1 MRYLAE
7 CGSFF
12 REYRRHGRSTG
23 AVLPSSRFLG
33 AALVSEL
40 RKPRS
45 PARILEVGPGTG
57 AVTRQIVRHL
67 IAGDRLDVV
76 EINAEFVALL
86 ERSFNEEWAFQFCR
100 DQLHIIHRGIEEVE
114 GHDVYDMIISAL
126 PLNSF
131 PPQQVR
137 EIFKA
142 YTRLLKPGGTL
153 SYYEYVWIRQLTTP
167 FVNHS
172 ERRRLGEVGDVVSRY
187 IRSYQVRS
195 QQVLINV
202 PPAVVRHL
210 ALKPVDAR
218 GSPLTL

>member
-12 REYRRHGRSTG
+12 REYRRNGRSTG

-33 AALVSEL
+33 AALVSGL
-40 RKPRS
+40 KKARG
-45 PARILEVGPGTG
+45 PARILEAGPGTG
-57 AVTRQIVRHL
+57 AVTQQIVRYL
-67 IAGDRLDVV
+67 IAGDHLDVV
-76 EINAEFVALL
+76 EINAEFVAVL
-86 ERSFNEEWAFQFCR
+86 ERRFREEWAFQFCR
-100 DQLHIIHRGIEEVE
+100 EQLHLIHRGIEEVE
-114 GHDVYDMIISAL
+114 GENVYDMIISAL

-153 SYYEYVWIRQLTTP
+153 SYYEYVGIRQLTTP
-167 FVNHS
+167 FVNRS
-172 ERRRLGEVGDVVSRY
+172 ERRRLSEVGDVVSGY
-187 IRSYQVRS
+187 IDSYQVRS

-210 ALKPVDAR
+210 SLKPVELAVR
-218 GSPLTL
+218 R